1 MMKLLA
7 YLLLVGTTLALP
19 YSTNLQESSSDT
31 LIKVAEKL
39 NLKTFVQ
46 KALGSDVSKIINHDG
61 PFTVFAPNDTAFTCE
76 QQYPTEYSLNEAMLF
91 HVAMGKI
98 MESDIT
104 HEKVVKSLL
113 DGRTI
118 RFNVYNGGQVKTAN
132 GRRIMKT
139 DNVARN
145 GVVHVIGGVM
155 SSIFKPSET
164 VATEIVNHYP
174 QHSTFMEL
182 VKMSK
187 LFPLL
192 NKMDT
197 PYTLFAPTNEAMA
210 AVDPSFINA
219 LKSDMTK
226 LRATIMGHIVK
237 GTWFTPGLISGQSV
251 KTEMGAERMIKTD
264 ESNGVISI
272 GEARIVLPDI
282 IAANG
287 AVHSVDKLLFSQSE
301 VESSAST
308 QTLMER
314 MNKYVQESKLWSS
327 SGSSQGSSRR
337 NSYNMGAVSTGSIH
351 DSSFYSKNDNPF
363 FKTNN
368 RQVYGNEQ
376 TNVNYLPQDVWS
388 SSSPNG
394 QWNQETQGS
403 GSSSG
408 SYGRT
413 YVASSDD
420 QSSGQV
426 GSWYQGGNGWQE
438 MQNGAN
444 QLKSGANDVVSSLK
458 NLGHTEFAQ
467 AMENTGIS
475 SLFKQSSENFYTLFA
490 PSNEGWNQAKE
501 TSNEDEATLVTSHI
515 VSGIRNPGQENVLE
529 TLNGNYI
536 HFDNLNSGR
545 IHAYTPR
552 TSLTAN
558 GIPMDGRISTVKS
571 GHVRVYSMDGG
582 FNYIASTEQDTLM
595 KRLMGDSEYSKFVS
609 YVNKFGMNSLLD
621 SRNSAFTILAPTN
634 EAMTQ
639 AESKLSEQE
648 VASTLLANHFVPGSY
663 FKSKMTAEGV
673 LKTLSGTKLAVHL
686 SGSVIELTGG
696 VHIVKSDMAS
706 SNGVIHQVDQL
717 ISVQSN

>member
-1 MMKLLA
+1 
-7 YLLLVGTTLALP
+7 
-19 YSTNLQESSSDT
+19 
-31 LIKVAEKL
+31 
-39 NLKTFVQ
+39 
-46 KALGSDVSKIINHDG
+46 
-61 PFTVFAPNDTAFTCE
+61 
-76 QQYPTEYSLNEAMLF
+76 
-91 HVAMGKI
+91 
-98 MESDIT
+98 
-104 HEKVVKSLL
+104 
-113 DGRTI
+113 
-118 RFNVYNGGQVKTAN
+118 
-132 GRRIMKT
+132 
-139 DNVARN
+139 
-145 GVVHVIGGVM
+145 
-155 SSIFKPSET
+155 
-164 VATEIVNHYP
+164 
-174 QHSTFMEL
+174 
-182 VKMSK
+182 
-187 LFPLL
+187 
-192 NKMDT
+192 MDT

-308 QTLMER
+308 QNLMER
-314 MNKYVQESKLWSS
+314 MNKDPVEEIVTTWVLSQLDQFMILPSIAKMIIPFSKPIIDESMEMSKLMSTI
-327 SGSSQGSSRR
+327 
-337 NSYNMGAVSTGSIH
+337 YLKMFGALLL
-351 DSSFYSKNDNPF
+351 PM
-363 FKTNN
+363 
-368 RQVYGNEQ
+368 
-376 TNVNYLPQDVWS
+376 VN
-388 SSSPNG
+388 G
-394 QWNQETQGS
+394 NQETQGS

-595 KRLMGDSEYSKFVS
+595 KRLMSDSEYSKFVS

-663 FKSKMTAEGV
+663 FKSKMTSEGV
-673 LKTLSGTKLAVHL
+673 LKTLCGTKLAVHL